1 MPKVDISNKTIAA
14 IATPFG
20 SGGIGIVRISGPEA
34 FRIGKTLFREG
45 KHTHG
50 VSPEKNVRVLQY
62 GFIIDNETGETLD
75 EVLVA
80 FMKAP
85 RTFTGEDVVEIQA
98 HSGCF
103 VLRSILALV
112 LKTGADVAQPGEFT
126 KRAFLNGRIDLTQ
139 AESVADII
147 AAGSKAALKIASS
160 KMRGLLKERV
170 EGAREN
176 LLDLRARLE
185 ATIDFPEESEGVGDE
200 WKDIDIEKTVIQ
212 PLAKIVKSFERASYF
227 VEGLKIVIAGEPNVG
242 KSSLL
247 NQILQKDKAIVTKTP
262 GTTRD
267 LVEEHIS
274 IKGVPVIV
282 TDTAGIHTT
291 DDPVEKV
298 GIKKAED
305 RIETADIILLV
316 VEASRGA
323 TENEKKLYGKVKDK
337 EVVIT
342 INKQDLVSK
351 ESEVVMPEGWRQRKS
366 VRVSA
371 LDGTGIDML
380 IQTIENICLANSDKA
395 GDEIV
400 PNLRQKQLLERSIE
414 SAERVVMG
422 LRAVGVLETVAIDTA
437 DSIDALDE
445 ILGEKS
451 KADYL
456 DRVFENFC
464 IGK

>member
-1 MPKVDISNKTIAA
+1 MPNVDISNKTIAA

-34 FRIGKTLFREG
+34 FRIAKTVFRGKNNQQF
-45 KHTHG
+45 
-50 VSPEKNVRVLQY
+50 SPEKNTRVLQY
-62 GFIIDNETGETLD
+62 GYIIDNETGETLD
-75 EVLVA
+75 EVLVV
-80 FMKAP
+80 FMAAP
-85 RTFTGEDVVEIQA
+85 HTFTREDVVEIQA
-98 HSGCF
+98 HSGSF
-103 VLRSILALV
+103 VLRSILSLV
-112 LKTGADVAQPGEFT
+112 LKSGADIAQPGEFT

-139 AESVADII
+139 AESLAEII

-160 KMRGLLKERV
+160 KMRGQLKEKV
-170 EGAREN
+170 EAARET
-176 LLDLRARLE
+176 LLDLRAVLE
-185 ATIDFPEESEGVGDE
+185 ATIDFPEESEGAGNEIKNIKHV
-200 WKDIDIEKTVIQ
+200 EKTAIR
-212 PLAKIVKSFERASYF
+212 PLKHIVESFERASCF

-247 NQILQKDKAIVTKTP
+247 NQILQKDKAIVTSMP

-274 IKGVPVIV
+274 IRGVPVIV
-282 TDTAGIHTT
+282 TDTAGIHNT

-298 GIKKAED
+298 GIKKAEA
-305 RIETADIILLV
+305 RIEAADIILLV
-316 VEASRGA
+316 VEASRTV
-323 TENEKKLYGKVKDK
+323 TENENKLYGRVKDK

-342 INKQDLVSK
+342 INKQDLVQK
-351 ESEVVMPEGWRQRKS
+351 ESEFTLPKEWAKRKR

-371 LDGTGIDML
+371 LDGTGIDAL
-380 IQTIENICLANSDKA
+380 IRTIEGVCLANSDKA
-395 GDEIV
+395 SDEIV

-414 SAERVVMG
+414 GAERAVKG
-422 LRAVGVLETVAIDTA
+422 LHAKSLLETVAIDVA
-437 DSIDALDE
+437 ESIDALDE

-451 KADYL
+451 TADYL